1 MSCGRVDAHAFVCS
15 LSILCLPFGSC
26 WSCPACIQQLD
37 PKLQSEKGCLLD
49 NMNIF
54 WSAWVNQ
61 LWVSAMHCDVQRSI
75 KLSANYWKF
84 LLLFPVFFFGK
95 LATWREKNPFVE
107 SFSEQNSFGFQMAIE
122 NNKIAVLN
130 LDLAFCGVEHYVL
143 KLLRK
148 FVNQNLFF
156 FSSLICTWYTW
167 YCAKFL

>member
-1 MSCGRVDAHAFVCS
+1 MHMLLSVPWASYVC
-15 LSILCLPFGSC
+15 LLVLAGLVQLVFNI
-26 WSCPACIQQLD
+26 WIQN
-37 PKLQSEKGCLLD
+37 SEKGRLLN

-54 WSAWVNQ
+54 WPAWVNQ